1 MNSIQ
6 PIEELIKE
14 YLLFRGFSLTF
25 RSFETDCRND
35 RDKGFH
41 AEKIIE
47 ELYSF
52 IANSDINGLLDYWE
66 YLNIRY
72 FSRLDARYFGSV
84 KKFKLSL
91 LRYYLVYGGDEK
103 KFWMLILV
111 YSNIFNLNDEILA
124 TQQKRKEKVLE
135 FFDTFEAD
143 LNGNSEWSKWFDRLY
158 KRALESE
165 IQSLHNVIVDLKT
178 KIEHYDAEIANLRQ
192 AAAQPQELLNHINT
206 QRYTKSLLDQKNKD
220 TSRTPPQLSYSGTK
234 SPETCSDGRSMTPIS
249 EYDMVDTQKLLS
261 EDINPFTNTNQ

>member
-6 PIEELIKE
+6 HIQQVEELIKE
-14 YLLFRGFSLTF
+14 YLLFRGFSVTF
-25 RSFETDCRND
+25 RSFETECRND

-84 KKFKLSL
+84 KKFKISL
-91 LRYYLVYGGDEK
+91 LRYYLVY
-103 KFWMLILV
+103 
-111 YSNIFNLNDEILA
+111 A

-135 FFDTFEAD
+135 FFDMFETE
-143 LNGNSEWSKWFDRLY
+143 LNGNPEWSKWFDRFQR
-158 KRALESE
+158 RALETE
-165 IQSLHNVIVDLKT
+165 VQTLHNVIVDLKS
-178 KIEHYDAEIANLRQ
+178 KIEHCDSELANLRQ
-192 AAAQPQELLNHINT
+192 TVVQSHELLSP
-206 QRYTKSLLDQKNKD
+206 QRYAKSLLDQKNKD
-220 TSRTPPQLSYSGTK
+220 AHSLRSLTQLNHNGTK
-234 SPETCSDGRSMTPIS
+234 SPETFSDGRSMTSIS
-249 EYDMVDTQKLLS
+249 EFDMDETQKLLG
-261 EDINPFTNTNQ
+261 EDIN